1 MNANTLANAL
11 VNAGVAA
18 DTPLSLSN
26 PGGNN
31 PWLFTVPASYA
42 ANAGNPVTLDVP
54 CVAGEAAFTNF
65 LNGTALPGKQMWY
78 ADGRAFLVRACGTVQ
93 PNVYSKTLK
102 LFLFVG
108 NGLNSGVAG
117 QEADELLLQTS
128 TTLPA
133 QATNSAYANWYIEA
147 KCLWDSASLTLNGVA
162 SGMVAGTAISASAF
176 SIVNPT
182 QWVAQQAAGSYKPIS
197 FVIGANLNSSANPSA
212 DVVQLNEFTA
222 EAL

>member
-1 MNANTLANAL
+1 MLTQEF
-11 VNAGVAA
+11 AA

-26 PGGNN
+26 PGGNS
-31 PWLFTVPASYA
+31 PWLFTIPASYA

-54 CVAGEAAFTNF
+54 CVAGEAAFTSF
-65 LNGTALPGKQMWY
+65 LNGVALPGKQEWY
-78 ADGRAFLVRACGTVQ
+78 ADGRSFLVRAVGQVA

-117 QEADELLLQTS
+117 QEPDQLLLQTS

-133 QATNSAYANWYIEA
+133 QATNSAYSNWYLEA

-162 SGMVAGTAISASAF
+162 SGMVAGIAISASAF